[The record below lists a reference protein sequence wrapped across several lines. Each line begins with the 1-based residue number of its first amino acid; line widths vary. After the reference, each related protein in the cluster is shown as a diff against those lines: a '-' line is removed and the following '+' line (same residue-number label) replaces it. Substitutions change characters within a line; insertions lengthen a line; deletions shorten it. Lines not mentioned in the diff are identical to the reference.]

1 MKHTPTIM
9 AFRKYKKWK
18 AVRALLPENS
28 LEIVDGI
35 YLGFEGSLYEQACL
49 ETRLD
54 NLDLDPQTESK
65 VFSIFRN

>member
-1 MKHTPTIM
+1 MKHAPTIM
-9 AFRKYKKWK
+9 AFREYKKWK

-49 ETRLD
+49 ETRLN
-54 NLDLDPQTESK
+54 NLDLDPETESK
-65 VFSIFRN
+65 VFSIFRD

>member
-1 MKHTPTIM
+1 MRHTPTIM
-9 AFRKYKKWK
+9 AFREHKNWK
-18 AVRALLPENS
+18 AVHALLPDNS

-54 NLDLDPQTESK
+54 NLNLDPQTESK
-65 VFSIFRN
+65 VFSVFRD